1 MSDLRDENICE
12 ILNSPILI
20 FCIEQILKERNY
32 DLKASP
38 FMDWWEKSSNEYKE
52 DILRSAKLRINEE
65 QKTLYSYI
73 RKNGEKFFDGID
85 Y

>member
-1 MSDLRDENICE
+1 MSDETINACE
-12 ILNSPILI
+12 IMNSPILI
-20 FCIEQILKERNY
+20 FCIEQILKERHY

-38 FMDWWEKSSNEYKE
+38 FMDFWEKSSGEYKAE
-52 DILRSAKLRINEE
+52 ILYAAKLRINEE
-65 QKTLYSYI
+65 QKKLYSYV